1 MASRTTR
8 DKPPGKEKRGS
19 SPSNIPTT
27 NTTRTTTQRVRSPN
41 SSENPVSMI
50 RTHDPTASEKPIPN
64 YLKPTLSSSPD
75 TSKQQG
81 KKTASKTETTQRP
94 TLVRRRSFDKPPSS
108 SQLQRSRVSPN
119 PTLRPSSSFSGKTV
133 SPQKG
138 VPDKDLRTPNEV
150 GKQHTLYA
158 RPVNTAK
165 KSGIYIKKHEIGDNS
180 SIVKEKA
187 VIPPMKI
194 DNVGML
200 DVPEAGMQVDEQ
212 ELVAAQGE
220 EETVQNGD
228 VTEMGDNGS
237 FTEDKEPMSYEQAQ
251 GEIHDKDTVKIVN
264 PESSMIPEQN
274 QGDSERKDAK
284 NATSIEP
291 FTVSE
296 ASVED
301 SLVEDKESTTN
312 FESPEK
318 SEYQIPETETVESP
332 AVSEN
337 HDVTIVGVETE
348 ESEDKKQEEIN
359 EGTNNEMNN
368 VISTDQ
374 NVAGKEAANG
384 DEEARDSKEKE
395 VQEVIVERKPDE
407 VVDEAAPRV
416 QMAHGKKEIAVSNDV
431 IEETAS
437 KLREQR
443 KNKVKALAG
452 AFETVISLQDPK

>member
-8 DKPPGKEKRGS
+8 DIPHGKEKRGT

-27 NTTRTTTQRVRSPN
+27 TATRTTTQRGRSPN
-41 SSENPVSMI
+41 LPKNHVSPF
-50 RTHDPTASEKPIPN
+50 RTYDPTASEKPIPN

-81 KKTASKTETTQRP
+81 KKPASKTETAQKP
-94 TLVRRRSFDKPPSS
+94 TLIRRRSFDKPPSS
-108 SQLQRSRVSPN
+108 FQLQRSRPN
-119 PTLRPSSSFSGKTV
+119 SILRPSSSFSGKIV
-133 SPQKG
+133 SPPKG
-138 VPDKDLRTPNEV
+138 VPDKNLRTPKEV

-165 KSGIYIKKHEIGDNS
+165 KSDIYTKKHEIGDNS
-180 SIVKEKA
+180 STVKEKT
-187 VIPPMKI
+187 VIPPKKN
-194 DNVGML
+194 DNVGKS
-200 DVPEAGMQVDEQ
+200 DVPESGMQVDEQ
-212 ELVAAQGE
+212 ELVAAQGQ

-228 VTEMGDNGS
+228 VTEIGDNGS
-237 FTEDKEPMSYEQAQ
+237 FMEDKEPMSYEQAQ
-251 GEIHDKDTVKIVN
+251 GEIHDKDTAKIVN
-264 PESSMIPEQN
+264 SESSMIREQN
-274 QGDSERKDAK
+274 QGESESKDAK
-284 NATSIEP
+284 NATAIEP

-296 ASVED
+296 AAVED
-301 SLVEDKESTTN
+301 LLVEDN

-318 SEYQIPETETVESP
+318 SEYQIPETEAVDSP

-337 HDVTIVGVETE
+337 QDVSVVAVETE
-348 ESEDKKQEEIN
+348 EPGDTKQEELN
-359 EGTNNEMNN
+359 EGTNNEMKN
-368 VISTDQ
+368 VIGTDQ
-374 NVAGKEAANG
+374 SVAGKEADGG
-384 DEEARDSKEKE
+384 DEEARDGKEKE

-407 VVDEAAPRV
+407 VVAEVAPKV

>member
-8 DKPPGKEKRGS
+8 DMPPGKEKRGS
-19 SPSNIPTT
+19 STS
-27 NTTRTTTQRVRSPN
+27 NTTRTTTQRRRSPN

-50 RTHDPTASEKPIPN
+50 RTQDDPTASEKPIPN

-81 KKTASKTETTQRP
+81 KKPASKTETTQKP

-138 VPDKDLRTPNEV
+138 APDKNSRTPNEV
-150 GKQHTLYA
+150 GKQRTLYA
-158 RPVNTAK
+158 RPINAAK

-180 SIVKEKA
+180 AKVNEKA
-187 VIPPMKI
+187 VIPLKKI
-194 DNVGML
+194 DNVGTT
-200 DVPEAGMQVDEQ
+200 DVPEAGMHVDDEQ

-220 EETVQNGD
+220 EETVQNRD
-228 VTEMGDNGS
+228 VIETGDNGS
-237 FTEDKEPMSYEQAQ
+237 FTEDKEPMSCEQTQ
-251 GEIHDKDTVKIVN
+251 GEIHDKDIAEIVN
-264 PESSMIPEQN
+264 PEYSMIPEQN
-274 QGDSERKDAK
+274 QGEIENKDAK
-284 NATSIEP
+284 NATAIDP

-296 ASVED
+296 AS
-301 SLVEDKESTTN
+301 DKKLTN
-312 FESPEK
+312 FESPKK
-318 SEYQIPETETVESP
+318 SEYQISETEAVDSP
-332 AVSEN
+332 AGSEN
-337 HDVTIVGVETE
+337 QDVSVVVVETE
-348 ESEDKKQEEIN
+348 ESEDTKQEDLN
-359 EGTNNEMNN
+359 EGTNNETNN

-374 NVAGKEAANG
+374 SVAGKEADSG
-384 DEEARDSKEKE
+384 DEEARDGKEKE

-407 VVDEAAPRV
+407 VVDEAAPKV
-416 QMAHGKKEIAVSNDV
+416 QMAHGKKEIAVSNDA

-437 KLREQR
+437 KLRELR